1 MKKNFVVI
9 FLSLLL
15 FTGNRLF
22 CQTLSNNSEIS
33 LLTISPGQEL
43 FSFAG
48 HTAIRVKDSQNGID
62 ANFNYGVF
70 DFRTESFYIKFLKG
84 TLPYQLGAYDF
95 RDEMPHWTEDG
106 RGVIQQVL
114 KLDSTQ
120 KQAVF
125 DFLMNNYQPE
135 NREYSYKFFYDNCS
149 SRVRD
154 VFQTI
159 CGNKI
164 AFSQTL
170 NANKSFRDWLDI
182 YNQKS
187 NNDWTEFG
195 MNLALGLPADEITNG
210 SRAMYIPDN
219 LMAAFDS
226 AKVLSD
232 GKWVNFVSR
241 KQPLAQAT
249 IVHKSFPIKPFMLF
263 SIFFLAIAFVTFTEY
278 QSKEWHLWIDK
289 ILFSLTGLTGW
300 LLLGLW
306 FLTDHGVMN
315 QNLNLLWA
323 FAPLFPTVLF
333 FSKKNSS
340 KPLFKTL
347 FMVQTILALI
357 MIIGFSFLPQGFHIA
372 MIPIAG
378 MVLLRSYFIWKRKS
392 VELL

>member
-1 MKKNFVVI
+1 MKKNFIVI

-15 FTGNRLF
+15 FSGNRLF
-22 CQTLSNNSEIS
+22 CQTLSNNCEIS
-33 LLTISPGQEL
+33 LLTISPGKEL

-48 HTAIRVKDSQNGID
+48 HTAIRVKDSENGID

-70 DFRTESFYIKFLKG
+70 DFRTEGFYLKFLKG
-84 TLPYQLGAYDF
+84 TLPYQLGAYNF
-95 RDEMPHWTEDG
+95 RDEVPHWTQDG

-114 KLDSTQ
+114 KLDSIQ

-125 DFLMNNYQPE
+125 DFLMTNYQPE

-154 VFQTI
+154 VFEII
-159 CGNKI
+159 CGDKLK
-164 AFSQTL
+164 FSQTL
-170 NANKSFRDWLDI
+170 NADKSFRDWLDI

-187 NNDWTEFG
+187 KNDWTEFG
-195 MNLALGLPADEITNG
+195 MNLALGLPADEITNA

-226 AKVLSD
+226 AKVISD
-232 GKWVNFVSR
+232 GKWVNFVNR
-241 KQPLAQAT
+241 KQTLAETT
-249 IVHKSFPIKPFMLF
+249 IEHKPFPIKPFILF
-263 SIFFLAIAFVTFTEY
+263 SILFLIVAYVTFMEY
-278 QSKEWHLWIDK
+278 QNKKWHLWVDK
-289 ILFSLTGLTGW
+289 LLFGITGLTGW

-315 QNLNLLWA
+315 QNLNLLCA
-323 FAPLFPTVLF
+323 FAPVFPAVLF
-333 FSKKNSS
+333 LNKKNGSQS
-340 KPLFKTL
+340 GLKTL
-347 FMVQTILALI
+347 FMIQTVLALI
-357 MIIGFSFLPQGFHIA
+357 MIIGFTFLPQGFHVA

-392 VELL
+392 